1 MTAMSDGDFDLS
13 SLADFL
19 HLDPAVVGRL
29 VERGKLPGRKVSGTW
44 RFSRG
49 EIHHWLEQRIGVSD
63 APELERI
70 GGALERQVM
79 AHEARLLTLAELLA
93 PAAIEVPLTARTRNS
108 VITSMIELAERTGW
122 LWDPVAMT
130 EAVRNR
136 EEMHSTALDNGVAL
150 LHPRRPMPMIIAQP
164 FLALAVNDRGIP
176 FASSGGVLT
185 DVFFLI
191 LSTTDRGHLH
201 TLARLSR
208 LLSDSGFIDDLRACP
223 DPHAAH
229 ELVAK
234 REAVLLGDPPAG

>member
-1 MTAMSDGDFDLS
+1 MNSMSDADFDLVG
-13 SLADFL
+13 LADYL
-19 HLDPAVVGRL
+19 HLDPAIVSRL
-29 VERGKLPGRKVSGTW
+29 VERGKIPGRKVSGTW
-44 RFSRG
+44 RFSSN

-70 GGALERQVM
+70 GGALERQVQPS
-79 AHEARLLTLAELLA
+79 EEPLLTLSQLLT

-130 EAVRNR
+130 EAVRTR
-136 EEMHSTALDNGVAL
+136 EDMLSTALDNGVAL

-164 FLALAVNDRGIP
+164 MLALGVNDRPIP
-176 FASSGGVLT
+176 FASSRGVMT
-185 DVFFLI
+185 DIFFLI

-208 LLSDSGFIDDLRACP
+208 IISDPGFIGELRACP

-229 ELVAK
+229 ELISN
-234 REAVLLGDPPAG
+234 REQALLGES